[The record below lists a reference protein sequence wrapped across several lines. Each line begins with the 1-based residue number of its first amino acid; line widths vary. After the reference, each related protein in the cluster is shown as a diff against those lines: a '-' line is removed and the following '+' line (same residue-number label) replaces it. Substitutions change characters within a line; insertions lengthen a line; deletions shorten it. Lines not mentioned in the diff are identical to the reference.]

1 MITVDPNK
9 ICYVFDVD
17 GTLTKPRQRMD
28 SDFANEF
35 ILWSLTKQ
43 CYIATGSDYRK
54 TQEQVPWDVLD
65 CFKNIFCCMGNEVRG
80 ELGQAIHKSEFV
92 LPEAL
97 DYDLQNFLKNSKF
110 NLKTGNHIE
119 FRTGMVNFSVVG
131 RNADF
136 EQRAVYSKWDKE
148 NQERKMIADY
158 INKNYPTLHATVGG
172 SISID
177 IIEEGQDKGQIVH
190 HLENAGATKIV
201 FVGDRCQPGGNDH
214 GIIRELEKSDLAF
227 EWYNVTGPEDT
238 MKLLRTNKVFDG
250 GK

>member
-80 ELGQAIHKSEFV
+80 ELGQTIHKSEFV

-97 DYDLQNFLKNSKF
+97 EYDLQNFLKNSKF

-158 INKNYPTLHATVGG
+158 INKNYPTLNASVGG

-177 IIEEGQDKGQIVH
+177 IIEEGQDKGQIIH

-201 FVGDRCQPGGNDH
+201 FVGDRCRPGGNDH
-214 GIIRELEKSDLAF
+214 GIVRELKKTDLAF
-227 EWYNVTGPEDT
+227 EWYNVSGPEDT
-238 MKLLRTNKVFDG
+238 LKLIRTNKVFEG

>member
-17 GTLTKPRQRMD
+17 GTLTEPRKRMT
-28 SDFANEF
+28 SNFANEF
-35 ILWSLTKQ
+35 LAWSLAKQ
-43 CYIATGSDYRK
+43 CFIATGSDYKK

-65 CFKNIFCCMGNEVRG
+65 CFKNIFCCMGNEIRG
-80 ELGQAIHKSEFV
+80 DVGKTIHKSKFV

-97 DYDLQNFLKNSKF
+97 DYDLQRFLKNSKY
-110 NLKTGNHIE
+110 LTKVGNHIE
-119 FRTGMVNFSVVG
+119 FRTGMVNFSIVG
-131 RNADF
+131 RNANM
-136 EQRAVYSKWDKE
+136 EQRKAYSNWDKE
-148 NQERKMIADY
+148 NQERKMIAEF
-158 INKNYPTLHATVGG
+158 INKNYPTLNASVGG

-177 IIEEGQDKGQIVH
+177 IIEEGQDKGQVVH

-201 FVGDRCQPGGNDH
+201 FVGDRCEIGGNDH
-214 GIIRELEKSDLAF
+214 GVIRELEKSDLAF
-227 EWYNVTGPEDT
+227 EWYNVSGPEDT